1 MYITWPKRRPPS
13 AAAAW
18 ATFVGGTKLLACC
31 FNLANP
37 PLLPLPLPPSDASTP
52 PPPPPP
58 PRLSRS
64 LSPSLGNIASNL
76 SGRRTDRRAEGRTDG
91 QANARAPPYHRSFAR
106 LAAAATI
113 ANARPR
119 VRRTR
124 RSWTSGGQIHSA
136 RESPG
141 AAGAAAKICQ
151 LPRSLLSSCPSRVVR
166 AICWT
171 GRTTPQLP
179 LLMTAPRRPPAAVA
193 DFHPVRY
200 TLTLTFLPS
209 ESSRF
214 PPLPSRSRQRGPI
227 KRRSRRRMYVRT
239 TARVW
244 TERRVRPPRAPELY
258 SGQEKGCWNVGK
270 KRSPHNTISLVL
282 WVGGDG
288 GGELA
293 GWP

>member
-1 MYITWPKRRPPS
+1 MYITWPKRRPPRRRQRQRGPPS
-13 AAAAW
+13 L
-18 ATFVGGTKLLACC
+18 GERSCLLAALTWQTLR
-31 FNLANP
+31 FSLSP
-37 PLLPLPLPPSDASTP
+37 SLPPSDASTPP

-151 LPRSLLSSCPSRVVR
+151 LPRSLLSSCPSRVIR

-179 LLMTAPRRPPAAVA
+179 LLMTAPRRPPA
-193 DFHPVRY
+193 R
-200 TLTLTFLPS
+200 
-209 ESSRF
+209 RGCR
-214 PPLPSRSRQRGPI
+214 LPSRSLH
-227 KRRSRRRMYVRT
+227 SYAHFF
-239 TARVW
+239 AR
-244 TERRVRPPRAPELY
+244 
-258 SGQEKGCWNVGK
+258 
-270 KRSPHNTISLVL
+270 
-282 WVGGDG
+282 
-288 GGELA
+288 
-293 GWP
+293 